1 MDWVASLA
9 LATTEV
15 GKMIE
20 ANKKTRTRLNF
31 RQSFFDK
38 NETSA

>member
-9 LATTEV
+9 LATTEA

-20 ANKKTRTRLNF
+20 ANKKTKARQYF
-31 RQSFFDK
+31 RQSFFD
-38 NETSA
+38 